1 MRALLC
7 WVFCAWILLLLGAR
21 RCSVFCEF
29 VFFYQRERRRL
40 NCYELLNSRAVGT
53 ELELELWYYEIS
65 VRKFLIHVSLI
76 LTYEQRLKRI

>member
-1 MRALLC
+1 M
-7 WVFCAWILLLLGAR
+7 LLGAR
-21 RCSVFCEF
+21 RCSVF
-29 VFFYQRERRRL
+29 VSLFFLNQSERRRL